1 MHRYQISALCLL
13 WVSNKM
19 AAGDKQAGRA
29 GKRHTPSVVVRKK
42 CVGNFR

>member
-1 MHRYQISALCLL
+1 MHRYHVSALCLL

-19 AAGDKQAGRA
+19 ATGDKQAGRA
-29 GKRHTPSVVVRKK
+29 GKRRTLSVVVRKK